1 MNHRP
6 NLLLILTDQQSAT
19 MMSGAGNL
27 WLRTPAMD
35 SLAAEGV
42 RFERA
47 YCSNSVCIASRF
59 SLFTGR
65 WPSEIGLYSN
75 YTAELLPFDA
85 DRRRD
90 GLGWRLRAA
99 GYSTFYGGKVHLPRM
114 NIEEVGFEVI
124 CRDERDALAAAA
136 ADFLRRPPA
145 EPFCL
150 VASFINPHDICYLA
164 IRDSAQNERE
174 RRLLDLGTVEL
185 ATLDRALARPSGVND
200 AAFFRSHAP
209 PLPAN
214 FAPQEDEPEVI
225 ARMLRARPFREKA
238 RREWSAERWRE
249 HRWAYA
255 RLTEFVD
262 AQIGVVL
269 DALRATGLDRT
280 TLTVFTSDHGDMD
293 GAHGMEHKSTMYEE
307 AARVPLLVRPPGGAP
322 PRVDATHGVSNGLD
336 LLPTLCDFAGATPPA
351 GLPGRSLR
359 PLIEGARGLRWRAA
373 VPMESAIGRA
383 ARWGDFKYARYDFSA
398 NGEQLY
404 DLARDPG
411 ETRNFA
417 ADPDRRA
424 ALAEGR
430 RRFERAFAGVAR
442 DPVLLAR
449 SLDDA

>member
-1 MNHRP
+1 MSDRP

-19 MMSGAGNL
+19 MMSCAGNP

-65 WPSEIGLYSN
+65 FPSEIGLYSN
-75 YTAELLPFDA
+75 FTAELLPFGEE
-85 DRRRD
+85 RRRE
-90 GLGWRLRAA
+90 GLGWLLRDA
-99 GYSTFYGGKVHLPRM
+99 GYAAFYGGKVHLPRM
-114 NIEEVGFEVI
+114 KIEDLGFEVV
-124 CRDERDALAAAA
+124 CRDERDALAAAG

-150 VASFINPHDICYLA
+150 VVSFINPHDICYMA

-174 RRLLDLGTVEL
+174 RRLLEHGVVEI
-185 ATLDRALARPSGVND
+185 AALDRALARPAGVDD
-200 AAFFRSHAP
+200 AAFFRDHAP

-214 FAPQEDEPEVI
+214 FAPQADEPEVV
-225 ARMLRARPFREKA
+225 ARMLRARPFRERA
-238 RREWSAERWRE
+238 RREWPAERWRE

-269 DALRATGLDRT
+269 DALRESGRDRT

-293 GAHGMEHKSTMYEE
+293 GAHGLEHKSTMYEE
-307 AARVPLLVRPPGGAP
+307 AARVPLIVRPPGGAP
-322 PRVDATHGVSNGLD
+322 PRTDGTRGVSNGLD
-336 LLPTLCDFAGATPPA
+336 LLPTLCDFAGAARPA

-359 PLIEGARGLRWRAA
+359 PLIEGARGVRWRAA

-383 ARWGDFKYARYDFSA
+383 VRWGDFKYARYDFSA

-411 ETRNFA
+411 ETRNCA

-430 RRFERAFAGVAR
+430 RRFERAFAGVPR
-442 DPVLLAR
+442 DPVRLAH